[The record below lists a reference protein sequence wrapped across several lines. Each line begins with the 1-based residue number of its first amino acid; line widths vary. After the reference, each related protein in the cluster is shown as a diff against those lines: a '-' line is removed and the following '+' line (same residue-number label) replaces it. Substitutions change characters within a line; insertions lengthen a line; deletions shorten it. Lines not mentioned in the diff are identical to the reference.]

1 MKQVKVCF
9 VCGHPNEA
17 GAFICEGSGDDDVMC
32 GTSLADVA
40 LSDAKDQERGP
51 DKPENKP
58 EAAQGEPD
66 GGELAHTV
74 RNLPRGAV
82 RIHFD
87 WGEVEVTNG
96 LGVGRD
102 ETMCPF
108 AKQIAKRTTVSR
120 RHARIEERLEGGFQV
135 VDLGSTNG
143 TMVNG
148 EAVNGDSPRKI
159 KHGDRLS
166 FSRLLEGTFDTRR
179 R

>member
-1 MKQVKVCF
+1 MRQVKVCF
-9 VCGHPNEA
+9 VCGHANEA
-17 GAFICEGSGDDDVMC
+17 RAFICEGAHDDGVMC

-40 LSDAKDQERGP
+40 LSDAKDQEQAP
-51 DKPENKP
+51 D
-58 EAAQGEPD
+58 EAEAPRGEPD
-66 GGELAHTV
+66 AGELAHTV

-102 ETMCPF
+102 ATMCPF
-108 AKQIAKRTTVSR
+108 AGQIAKRTTVSR

-135 VDLGSTNG
+135 VDLESTNG

-148 EAVNGDSPRKI
+148 EPVRADSPRRI
-159 KHGDRLS
+159 AHGDRLS
-166 FSRLLEGTFDTRR
+166 FSRSLEGTFDTRR